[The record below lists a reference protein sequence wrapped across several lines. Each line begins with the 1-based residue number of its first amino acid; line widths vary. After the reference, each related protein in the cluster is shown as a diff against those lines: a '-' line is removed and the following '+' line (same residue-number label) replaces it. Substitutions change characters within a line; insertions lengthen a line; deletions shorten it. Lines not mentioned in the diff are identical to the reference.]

1 MKKLLQ
7 VFILIL
13 SSSIA
18 LSQIKDEGPK
28 AYFGYL
34 GLDSIKRTDL
44 LKYDTL
50 KMDNPNLKIVRFSLA
65 LSTYDCAGCTTDVT
79 FWEIEGNAIS
89 KCKMNPDLLKK
100 KLTHKLWLTAQ
111 DIEFINSTGKLIKYP
126 KEFSFK
132 LYE

>member
-1 MKKLLQ
+1 MKKIIQ
-7 VFILIL
+7 IFILIL
-13 SSSIA
+13 FSSIA
-18 LSQIKDEGPK
+18 HAQIKDEGPK

-50 KMDNPNLKIVRFSLA
+50 KMDNPALKIIKFSIA
-65 LSTYDCAGCTTDVT
+65 VSTYDCEECTTDVT
-79 FWEIEGNAIS
+79 FWEIGGNAIS
-89 KCKMNPDLLKK
+89 ECKMNPDLFKK
-100 KLTHKLWLTAQ
+100 KLNQKLWLTVQ
-111 DIEFINSTGKLIKYP
+111 DIEFINSKGKLIKYP